1 MKNPQ
6 IAMFRLGVMMFMQYV
21 LLAVWW
27 VPMAAYLAN
36 TLKLEMH
43 QVSLILSS
51 MAIGSMAS
59 PFIGVIADR
68 YAASEKVLA
77 MLNLATGVLL
87 LFATQQT
94 HFTGLLVSV
103 MLAMLCYMPTWS
115 LTSAIAMRHAPASQ
129 FPRIR
134 VLGSVG
140 WVASGIF
147 SQVAIHVFDVS
158 IFDGTALPLYCGAA
172 IGFVAAA
179 LNLFLPHTPAT
190 DDKSRKL
197 SVKDVLGLNVISM
210 LKERNFFIFMLI
222 SFLAVIPFNLYHLYG
237 SMFLSDMNVKYITV
251 TMNWGQFAEMFFLV
265 ITTTV
270 MIKYGIRKTL
280 IFGLIAMVVRYATF
294 YLGVALDQQ
303 AYYITGILV
312 HGLIFGLFF
321 VGGQVYTDQAAPD
334 NMKAQAQ
341 GFLSFAVWGAGYLIG
356 TFLNGYLIDV
366 FRLGDACDWETL
378 FIISTLSTCAL
389 LGLLALLF
397 KEKTAERGAKTIR

>member
-1 MKNPQ
+1 MKKPQ
-6 IAMFRLGVMMFMQYV
+6 TDMLRLGVMMFMQYL

-68 YAASEKVLA
+68 YVASEKVLA
-77 MLNLATGVLL
+77 VLNLSTGILL
-87 LFATQQT
+87 LLATQQSN
-94 HFTGLLVSV
+94 FIGLLVTV

-115 LTSAIAMRHAPASQ
+115 LTSAIAMRHAPASL

-147 SQVAIHVFDVS
+147 SQVAIHLFDVS
-158 IFDGTALPLYCGAA
+158 IFDGTVLPLYCGA
-172 IGFVAAA
+172 ITSFFAAG
-179 LNLFLPHTPAT
+179 LNLLLPHTPAT
-190 DDKSRKL
+190 VNKKQKL
-197 SVKDVLGLNVISM
+197 SVKDILGLNVISM
-210 LKERNFFIFMLI
+210 LKERNFFVFMLI
-222 SFLAVIPFNLYHLYG
+222 SFLAIIPFNLYHLYG
-237 SMFLSDMNVKYITV
+237 SMFLSDMNVKHITV

-265 ITTTV
+265 ITTTIMV
-270 MIKYGIRKTL
+270 KFGIKKTL
-280 IFGLIAMVVRYATF
+280 IFGLIAMIVRYITF
-294 YLGVALDQQ
+294 YLGVELDQQ
-303 AYYITGILV
+303 VYYIIGILV

-321 VGGQVYTDQAAPD
+321 VGGQVYTDQVAPN

-341 GFLSFAVWGAGYLIG
+341 GFLSFAVWGIGYLIG

-366 FRLGDACDWETL
+366 FRLGDKCNWEIL
-378 FIISTLSTCAL
+378 FIISTISSML
-389 LGLLALLF
+389 LLCLLVVLF
-397 KEKTAERGAKTIR
+397 KDNTAKTVIKNNV